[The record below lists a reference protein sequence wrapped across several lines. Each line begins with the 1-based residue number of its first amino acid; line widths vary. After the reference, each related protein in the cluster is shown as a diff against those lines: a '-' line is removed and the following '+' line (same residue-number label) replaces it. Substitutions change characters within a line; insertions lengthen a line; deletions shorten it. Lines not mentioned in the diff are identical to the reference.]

1 MTGIRSI
8 IRKCYLRIKAK
19 YSHIE
24 LGLKCDHIWYGN
36 AYGGFYAAPDLINEK
51 SVVYSFGIGEDI
63 SFDKALTKDHNCHI
77 FCFDPTPKSINWIKR
92 QELNDNFHFYEYGLY
107 HRNEF
112 IDFYLPQNADHVS
125 GSAIAHKNVDVNK
138 KVKVEMKSLSRIMNE
153 LGHKHIDV
161 LKMDIESSE
170 YDVIEN
176 ILDEKISVT
185 QILIEFHG
193 RFFKNGTAK
202 TRQAID
208 KLKKNGY
215 KIFGISD
222 SLEEISFIKL
232 NS

>member
-1 MTGIRSI
+1 
-8 IRKCYLRIKAK
+8 
-19 YSHIE
+19 
-24 LGLKCDHIWYGN
+24 
-36 AYGGFYAAPDLINEK
+36 
-51 SVVYSFGIGEDI
+51 DI
-63 SFDKALTKDHNCHI
+63 SILMF
-77 FCFDPTPKSINWIKR
+77 
-92 QELNDNFHFYEYGLY
+92 
-107 HRNEF
+107 
-112 IDFYLPQNADHVS
+112 
-125 GSAIAHKNVDVNK
+125 
-138 KVKVEMKSLSRIMNE
+138 
-153 LGHKHIDV
+153 
-161 LKMDIESSE
+161 KMDIESSE